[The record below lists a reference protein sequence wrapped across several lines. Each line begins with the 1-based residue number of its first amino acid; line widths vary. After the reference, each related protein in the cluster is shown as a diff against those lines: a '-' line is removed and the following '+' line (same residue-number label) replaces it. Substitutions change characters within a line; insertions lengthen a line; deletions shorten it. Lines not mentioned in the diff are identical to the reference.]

1 MVPLAA
7 SACRTRNAA
16 VTPATLPL
24 VSAFLAEIRVVHQDT
39 GTQGPGTTQRH
50 TMIQVHQDM
59 GTLGPEDMGVGTA
72 GALRPEEG
80 TEVAQV
86 LATSACRTRNAA
98 VNLAT

>member
-7 SACRTRNAA
+7 SACRTRTAA

-24 VSAFLAEIRVVHQDT
+24 VSAFLAEIRVVH
-39 GTQGPGTTQRH
+39 
-50 TMIQVHQDM
+50 
-59 GTLGPEDMGVGTA
+59 MGVGTA

-80 TEVAQV
+80 MEVVQV
-86 LATSACRTRNAA
+86 LAATACRTRNAA

>member
-7 SACRTRNAA
+7 SASRTRTAA

-24 VSAFLAEIRVVHQDT
+24 VSAFLAEIRVVHQET
-39 GTQGPGTTQRH
+39 
-50 TMIQVHQDM
+50 

-80 TEVAQV
+80 TEVVQV
-86 LATSACRTRNAA
+86 LAATACRTRNAA